1 MEGKSML
8 FDPFIRGNS
17 LASGVKMSE
26 VDCDVLL
33 ISHAHSDHVGDALE
47 IIEQCEPKVYAIW
60 EICQWLGKHGAGN
73 CHPMNIG
80 GTVNH
85 EGIIGIQLVK
95 AEHSSS
101 FEDGTYGGL
110 AGGYILNIGDKT
122 LYYAGDT
129 ALFSD
134 MALYKNRKSIDVAFL
149 PIGGN
154 FTMDIQDAL
163 TCALLLDV
171 KTVIGM
177 HYDTFGYIVIAK
189 DAAVELFAQN
199 GIELILMEI
208 GSNKE
213 I

>member
-17 LASGVKMSE
+17 LATGVEISE
-26 VDCDVLL
+26 IDCDVLL
-33 ISHAHSDHVGDALE
+33 ISHAHNDHVADALE
-47 IIEQCEPKVYAIW
+47 IIELCEPKVYAIW
-60 EICQWLGKHGAGN
+60 EVCQWLGKHGAQN

-80 GTVNH
+80 GKIQH
-85 EGIIGIQLVK
+85 DEIGIQLVK

-101 FEDGTYGGL
+101 FEDGSYGGL
-110 AGGYILNIGDKT
+110 AGGFIVQWGEKT
-122 LYYAGDT
+122 VYYAGDT

-134 MALYKNRKSIDVAFL
+134 MALFKKQRAIDVAFL

-154 FTMDIQDAL
+154 FTMDLMDAL
-163 TCALLLDV
+163 ECALLLGV
-171 KTVIGM
+171 KKVIGM
-177 HYDTFGYIVIAK
+177 HYDTFGYIVIDK
-189 DAAVELFAQN
+189 NAAVEAFAQK
-199 GIELILMEI
+199 GIELVLMEI